1 METIIQQYCLE
12 LVKNIEKI
20 LIFDE
25 EQDLSSVC
33 PKILEEC
40 KKTSKELVE
49 KHIEYMNEKIRKDKY
64 TRKSKGLSL
73 KEKNISRSILTCL
86 GQIEYKRDNYYDST
100 NKKYIKPMDEI
111 LGIKAYER
119 ISIDIKAALVDKA
132 TEYSYEKS
140 KALVGVDCISRQS
153 VRNAILKSKIENI
166 SICKNRERKA
176 VKELHIFADED
187 HVHTQKPNKE
197 IGRKNQIVPMVS
209 VSEGIKAISKSRR
222 KTINI
227 QHFVDKEFNTKDLW
241 RIVDKYIQKN
251 YDVGELEKLYIHADG
266 GMWIKN
272 GLEDYSQRV
281 YVCDGFHVKKY
292 LNTIRKIGD
301 DKKIVKNLEKLI
313 KENKKEEA
321 KVLLEELVKSCEDER
336 SNKRCENVCKYIIN
350 NWEGIVN
357 RYTLEVPGSC
367 TEGQISHVLSERFS
381 RHPMGWGKETL
392 GKLSYLR
399 VYKKN
404 GKKIDKRIFEGEK
417 NKELENIVERR
428 EKINWEIFDNPK
440 FIFDESSP
448 SQKVVKSMGRMKIN
462 CFGN

>member
-1 METIIQQYCLE
+1 METIIQQYCLK

-49 KHIEYMNEKIRKDKY
+49 KHIEYMNEKIRKDKH

-166 SICKNRERKA
+166 
-176 VKELHIFADED
+176 
-187 HVHTQKPNKE
+187 
-197 IGRKNQIVPMVS
+197 
-209 VSEGIKAISKSRR
+209 
-222 KTINI
+222 
-227 QHFVDKEFNTKDLW
+227 
-241 RIVDKYIQKN
+241 
-251 YDVGELEKLYIHADG
+251 
-266 GMWIKN
+266 
-272 GLEDYSQRV
+272 
-281 YVCDGFHVKKY
+281 
-292 LNTIRKIGD
+292 
-301 DKKIVKNLEKLI
+301 
-313 KENKKEEA
+313 
-321 KVLLEELVKSCEDER
+321 
-336 SNKRCENVCKYIIN
+336 
-350 NWEGIVN
+350 
-357 RYTLEVPGSC
+357 
-367 TEGQISHVLSERFS
+367 
-381 RHPMGWGKETL
+381 
-392 GKLSYLR
+392 
-399 VYKKN
+399 
-404 GKKIDKRIFEGEK
+404 
-417 NKELENIVERR
+417 
-428 EKINWEIFDNPK
+428 
-440 FIFDESSP
+440 
-448 SQKVVKSMGRMKIN
+448 
-462 CFGN
+462 